1 MCTSCAPIT
10 AGPLQK
16 FFLRPCT
23 RLMKCALFPA
33 VWFIFGSQELTLKLP
48 GRGSKPLRTTIKEH
62 APWKLKQVGTG
73 ISWPLTS
80 PFCLPSLRPKIQDSA
95 NYFQLAQEQYRDI
108 QANREALCSPE
119 QISKTFNKFMGSL
132 RQAEE
137 VLVLPRLPNMQE
149 IYGAEMRVR
158 RFYVSKSYLTD
169 SPLLLPPTFPSH
181 PTPPPLFSSM
191 CPRATSSLSY
201 LRT

>member
-1 MCTSCAPIT
+1 MWFSYCQLFVLPVILLLMLLMHAFITQWCFQWCVCFLRTRIMCKYLLDFSDILWGPLNTNRKQPLVTYVMHRHRSWSSLSSFGRTTFLWKHCACTLRAPIT

-23 RLMKCALFPA
+23 RLMKGALFPA

-80 PFCLPSLRPKIQDSA
+80 PFCLPSFLSPSKDSG
-95 NYFQLAQEQYRDI
+95 L
-108 QANREALCSPE
+108 
-119 QISKTFNKFMGSL
+119 G
-132 RQAEE
+132 
-137 VLVLPRLPNMQE
+137 
-149 IYGAEMRVR
+149 
-158 RFYVSKSYLTD
+158 
-169 SPLLLPPTFPSH
+169 
-181 PTPPPLFSSM
+181 
-191 CPRATSSLSY
+191 
-201 LRT
+201 